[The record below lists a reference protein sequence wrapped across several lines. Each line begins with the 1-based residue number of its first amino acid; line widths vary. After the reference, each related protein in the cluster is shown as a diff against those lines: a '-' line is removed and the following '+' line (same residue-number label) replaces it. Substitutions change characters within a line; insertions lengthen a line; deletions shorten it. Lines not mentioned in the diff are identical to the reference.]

1 VLHGELALSE
11 MVEIGDIAVE
21 ESEVDRF
28 VEPFGSFGEYSPC
41 QIKGCKLR
49 EEFSESGI
57 VELFDLPTLESVKH
71 SEMVEVRKE
80 DGVEKRRYSG
90 YSIVTESERFEVRVC
105 EGR

>member
-1 VLHGELALSE
+1 MFNGEVALSE
-11 MVEIGDIAVE
+11 MVELGDIAVE

-49 EEFSESGI
+49 EESSESGI

-71 SEMVEVRKE
+71 REMVQVWKE

-90 YSIVTESERFEVRVC
+90 
-105 EGR
+105 